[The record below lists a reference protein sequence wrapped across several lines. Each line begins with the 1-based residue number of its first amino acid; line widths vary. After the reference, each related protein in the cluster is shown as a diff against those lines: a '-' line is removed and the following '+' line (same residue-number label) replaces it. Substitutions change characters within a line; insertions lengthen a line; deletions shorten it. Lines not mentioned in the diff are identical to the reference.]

1 MRALAAAFAL
11 ALIAT
16 PALAASPQ
24 VEAAIKVLQAIAA
37 DPAKLKTF
45 CEMMKIEEQMG
56 EKDDP
61 ALEGQFD
68 KLLEQLGPEFK
79 VAWAAVEA
87 VAEESADGKVLHDA
101 LDQLSDKCP
110 KLG

>member
-24 VEAAIKVLQAIAA
+24 VDAAVKVFQTVAA
-37 DPAKLKTF
+37 DAAKLKAF

-56 EKDDP
+56 DKADP
-61 ALEGQFD
+61 ALEAQFD
-68 KLLEQLGPEFK
+68 KLLDQLGADFK
-79 VAWAAVEA
+79 IAWAAVEA
-87 VAEESADGKVLHDA
+87 VDENSPDGKVLSAA
-101 LDQLSDKCP
+101 LDQLDEKCP
-110 KLG
+110 D